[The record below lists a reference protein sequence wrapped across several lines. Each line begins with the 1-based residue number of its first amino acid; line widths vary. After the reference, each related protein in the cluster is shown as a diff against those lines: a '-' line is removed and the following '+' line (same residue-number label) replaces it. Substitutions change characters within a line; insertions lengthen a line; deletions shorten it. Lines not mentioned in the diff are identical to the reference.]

1 MKRLFNIKKE
11 NNYIDISNSCLMI
24 NDRPTPMPFTSEV
37 YKITFSSLVNS
48 QKKYD
53 LFLCYE
59 ELIEEE
65 EIQNLKNNLN
75 IEITGDGSIFEII
88 NFTEDFSIQFDLE
101 DSFFIENEY
110 TKNGLIYFRKT
121 KS

>member
-1 MKRLFNIKKE
+1 
-11 NNYIDISNSCLMI
+11 MI
-24 NDRPTPMPFTSEV
+24 NNRPTPMPFTSEV